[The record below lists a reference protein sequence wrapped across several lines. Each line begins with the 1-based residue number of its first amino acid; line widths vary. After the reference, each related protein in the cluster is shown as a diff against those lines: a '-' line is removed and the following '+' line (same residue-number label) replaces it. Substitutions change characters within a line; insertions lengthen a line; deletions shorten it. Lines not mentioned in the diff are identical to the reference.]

1 MSQLTIERPSSETVT
16 EKNLTD
22 AITQAEVRFRRMWK
36 DDFAA
41 ALRGQLNDLV
51 SHVEDR
57 VEGRIKA
64 IVAEKLQAS
73 VESHEAST
81 KALLAM
87 VQSDRDFW
95 IRYREALKDEIKGV
109 CLETLQEF
117 HVIDENG
124 YPASSAAKA
133 GN

>member
-1 MSQLTIERPSSETVT
+1 MKPQPILSESIT
-16 EKNLTD
+16 ETHLND
-22 AITQAEVRFRRMWK
+22 AITQAELRFRRMWK

-41 ALRGQLNDLV
+41 ALRGQLNDLIA
-51 SHVEDR
+51 HVETR
-57 VEGRIKA
+57 VEARIKT
-64 IVAEKLQAS
+64 IVAENLRAP

-87 VQSDRDFW
+87 VQSDREFW
-95 IRYREALKDEIKGV
+95 IRYREALKDEIKAV
-109 CLETLQEF
+109 CLETLHEL

-124 YPASSAAKA
+124 NPKA

>member
-1 MSQLTIERPSSETVT
+1 MKPQPILSETIT
-16 EKNLTD
+16 ETHLNDALTHV
-22 AITQAEVRFRRMWK
+22 ELRLRRQWK

-64 IVAEKLQAS
+64 IVAENLRAS

-117 HVIDENG
+117 HVIDENA

>member
-1 MSQLTIERPSSETVT
+1 
-16 EKNLTD
+16 
-22 AITQAEVRFRRMWK
+22 MWK

-41 ALRGQLNDLV
+41 ALRGQLNDLLA
-51 SHVEDR
+51 HVEAR
-57 VEGRIKA
+57 VEARIKI
-64 IVAEKLQAS
+64 IVAENLGAS

-95 IRYREALKDEIKGV
+95 IRYRESIKDEIKAV

-124 YPASSAAKA
+124 YPANPVKA

>member
-1 MSQLTIERPSSETVT
+1 MKPQPILSESITETHLNDALTHVELR
-16 EKNLTD
+16 L
-22 AITQAEVRFRRMWK
+22 RRQWK

-41 ALRGQLNDLV
+41 ALRGQVNDLV

-57 VEGRIKA
+57 VEAQIGRIVGERLQGSVQA
-64 IVAEKLQAS
+64 HQAS
-73 VESHEAST
+73 Q

-87 VQSDRDFW
+87 VQSDREFW
-95 IRYREALKDEIKGV
+95 IRYREALKDEIKAV
-109 CLETLQEF
+109 CLETLHEL

-124 YPASSAAKA
+124 NPKA

>member
-1 MSQLTIERPSSETVT
+1 MKPQPITPESITETH
-16 EKNLTD
+16 LTD
-22 AITQAEVRFRRMWK
+22 AITQAELRFRRMWK

-41 ALRGQLNDLV
+41 ALRGQLNDLIA
-51 SHVEDR
+51 HVETR
-57 VEGRIKA
+57 VEARIKT
-64 IVAEKLQAS
+64 IVAENLRAS

-124 YPASSAAKA
+124 YPANPAKA